1 MPGKS
6 LPGAKAAQAVRSCKG
21 EGRCFRGADN
31 SVMSCGDFRAGRP
44 APAPCRAPASVRR
57 QPSHFVADGALSG
70 SGGGSCRG
78 RSLFVERGADI
89 AHADD
94 AGEVV
99 IVDHRQMADVVPLH
113 EMTHVLERV
122 GRTAGD
128 QLLH

>member
-31 SVMSCGDFRAGRP
+31 SVMSYGDFRAGRP
-44 APAPCRAPASVRR
+44 ARAPVSVRR
-57 QPSHFVADGALSG
+57 QPSHFVVDGALLG

-78 RSLFVERGADI
+78 RSLFVERSADI